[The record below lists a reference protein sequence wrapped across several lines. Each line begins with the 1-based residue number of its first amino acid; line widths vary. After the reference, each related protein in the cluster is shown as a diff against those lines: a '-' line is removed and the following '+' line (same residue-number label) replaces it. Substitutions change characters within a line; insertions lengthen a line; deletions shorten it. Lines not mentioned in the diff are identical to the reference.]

1 MSEAVHAASG
11 PRIKSTESGVLLIE
25 RNGGIVT
32 LRLNRPERLNAL
44 NLELARSLAKA
55 LAHVAHD
62 DSVHALVITG
72 AGRGFCA
79 GGDLDLLRNARAHK
93 GGHELEDLLHAGSEI
108 CVSIATMPK
117 PILAAVNGPAASAGM
132 NIALACDMRIA
143 SDQASFGET
152 FAKLGLFPD
161 FGGTF
166 FLPRL
171 VGPAHAAEL
180 FLTGDMISAAEAM
193 RIGIVNRV
201 VPADKFEEETRSLA
215 EQLAE
220 APPMVVRPLK
230 RILTFGNRKALEDAL
245 EEETRQQ
252 IHCFHSEQAAERFQ
266 KFFDEREREPR
277 SV

>member
-1 MSEAVHAASG
+1 MTEATQATQAVRNKPA
-11 PRIKSTESGVLLIE
+11 ENNVLLIE
-25 RNGGIVT
+25 RSGPIVT
-32 LRLNRPERLNAL
+32 IRLNRPDRLNAL
-44 NLELARSLAKA
+44 NLELARALAKA
-55 LAHVAHD
+55 LAHLSHD
-62 DSVHALVITG
+62 ESARALVITG

-79 GGDLDLLRNARAHK
+79 GGDLDLLRSARVHK
-93 GGHELEDLLHAGSEI
+93 GSHELEDLLHAGSEI
-108 CVSIATMPK
+108 CLSIASMPK
-117 PILAAVNGPAASAGM
+117 PILAAVNGPAASAGL

-180 FLTGDMISAAEAM
+180 FLTGDMISPADAM
-193 RIGIVNRV
+193 RIGMVNRV

-215 EQLAE
+215 EQLAA
-220 APPMVVRPLK
+220 APSMAVRPLK
-230 RILTFGNRKALEDAL
+230 RILTLGDRKQLEYAL
-245 EEETRQQ
+245 EEEVRQQ

-266 KFFDEREREPR
+266 EFLENREREPQTL
-277 SV
+277 